1 MGKHIQIR
9 EVSEAT
15 HRKLKI
21 RATQEGMSMSDYL
34 KRIIENDLKKPSWEE
49 ARERMKKLPPIKIQ
63 EATAQMIR
71 RERDSR

>member
-1 MGKHIQIR
+1 
-9 EVSEAT
+9 
-15 HRKLKI
+15 
-21 RATQEGMSMSDYL
+21 MSDYL